1 MSALKP
7 EALREPQ
14 VALYQAIFLL
24 SIGQAEKSDEFLT
37 LSAKWPMLPEEK
49 TLLER
54 AKVAGA
60 KAGGSAGDPQK
71 SAPADTP
78 R

>member
-1 MSALKP
+1 
-7 EALREPQ
+7 
-14 VALYQAIFLL
+14 
-24 SIGQAEKSDEFLT
+24 
-37 LSAKWPMLPEEK
+37 MLPEEK

-71 SAPADTP
+71 SAPTDRP